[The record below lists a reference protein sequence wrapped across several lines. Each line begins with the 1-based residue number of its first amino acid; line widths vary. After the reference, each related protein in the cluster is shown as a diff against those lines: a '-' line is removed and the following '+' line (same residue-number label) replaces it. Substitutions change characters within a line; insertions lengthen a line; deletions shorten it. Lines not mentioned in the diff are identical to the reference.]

1 MLSKNLEGLVI
12 EKTFRVPAP
21 AGEAGLGEAAARQFD
36 VVLMSRRSMM
46 ISVRRGRVYDLIH
59 QVNTMRRDVG
69 LDITDRIFLTVPQA
83 DRDLLK
89 HRDWIAAETLA
100 RSITVGGTLSVVKTT

>member
-1 MLSKNLEGLVI
+1 
-12 EKTFRVPAP
+12 
-21 AGEAGLGEAAARQFD
+21 
-36 VVLMSRRSMM
+36 
-46 ISVRRGRVYDLIH
+46 
-59 QVNTMRRDVG
+59 MRRDAG

-100 RSITVGGTLSVVKTT
+100 RSITVGGALSVVKTT